1 MEERANSFKNKFRD
15 MLEKFEA
22 KRKRDAYLIAY
33 LQSENERL
41 RKENQILKDKWNH
54 DLSKI
59 LLNHLL
65 NYYIILQLN
74 IFIKLLSY

>member
-1 MEERANSFKNKFRD
+1 LEERANSFKNKFRD

-41 RKENQILKDKWNH
+41 RKENQILKDK
-54 DLSKI
+54 
-59 LLNHLL
+59 
-65 NYYIILQLN
+65 
-74 IFIKLLSY
+74 